1 MEEDRERE
9 GSPEEEETE
18 SPPMSRE
25 EQELDKTR
33 TFFLAL
39 EELQSLRPQL
49 YQAADY
55 CEHQYLFGDNKQGVL
70 DNLKDYSVKALVN
83 AVDHLGTVAFKLND
97 LISLQNE
104 EVDHCQL
111 AASAVAQR
119 LKACQEHSDREGLKQ
134 QSMAKTMHVNHKQYT
149 VPDEADNA
157 PLRPG
162 QRTLLRETFDLS
174 QPAPLT
180 RMHTTVAGEP
190 QSQLPLP
197 HTPRITRDEP
207 QEADDTLGPR
217 TWYFA
222 SDFAAAA
229 NTHEPEFLRSTS
241 IAKQQLPAPHL
252 SSRSSLLNRAANS
265 SFKRATTIQPSRAA
279 VSPSNIFA
287 GGPPS
292 AGAPVR
298 SITAR
303 TARSGSIAPVRST
316 PMRSGS
322 MTPLRTPPASVQA
335 AAKNHNLEKTMFL
348 TPSAPPVEAK
358 SSKGKGILRS
368 LLGRKS

>member
-1 MEEDRERE
+1 MEQDRHRDD
-9 GSPEEEETE
+9 SHEEEGTE
-18 SPPMSRE
+18 SPPMSRK

-104 EVDHCQL
+104 EVDNCQL

-119 LKACQEHSDREGLKQ
+119 LRACQEHSDREGLKQ

-149 VPDEADNA
+149 LPDEYDNA
-157 PLRPG
+157 PLRAG

-180 RMHTTVAGEP
+180 RMHTAVET

-197 HTPRITRDEP
+197 HTPRSDRDEP
-207 QEADDTLGPR
+207 QEGEELLGPE

-222 SDFAAAA
+222 SEFASVAH
-229 NTHEPEFLRSTS
+229 THEPDFLRTTS
-241 IAKQQLPAPHL
+241 IAKQQPPGSNL
-252 SSRSSLLNRAANS
+252 SSRTSFLNRGTNT
-265 SFKRATTIQPSRAA
+265 SFKRATTIQPSRAG
-279 VSPSNIFA
+279 VSPTDRFA
-287 GGPPS
+287 GGAPS
-292 AGAPVR
+292 AGPPAR
-298 SITAR
+298 SITS
-303 TARSGSIAPVRST
+303 RSGSIAPIRPT
-316 PMRSGS
+316 PIRSGS
-322 MTPLRTPPASVQA
+322 MTPLRTPPSSVQT
-335 AAKNHNLEKTMFL
+335 AAKSHNLEKTMFL
-348 TPSAPPVEAK
+348 TPAAPPVEAK
-358 SSKGKGILRS
+358 NSKGKGILRS